1 MPDVWARTGASS
13 RAIGLRWPPRSPRRS
28 AGGSSLASRTGARSI
43 SPPRAAIPT
52 RWSSIMPGAICFFS
66 NEQPET
72 TTMPVAVI
80 VGAGIGGLAA
90 AISLRRAGW
99 QVRVV
104 EQAASPREL
113 GFALALAPNALD
125 ALDELGLKHQVLGR
139 GVEVKAFEVRRP
151 DGRVVKRVD
160 LHGDAV
166 QSVVTLR
173 PALHGTLLDA
183 VGADALSL
191 GRRVVTIEMKPDSA
205 AAVCDDGTR
214 LEGDVLIGADGVA
227 SAVRRALHPAEPPP
241 RPSGYHALRGVS
253 YDVGD
258 RLGTADAAVYLGDG
272 VEIGFARASTSAVY
286 WYISLVDALAG
297 DDTAAVLER
306 CLRGLDARA
315 RSIALAARAED
326 IRADRLFCR
335 DPLAEWGQQ
344 RVTLLGDAAHPLL
357 PHTAQGAALA
367 LEDAV
372 ALGLVLRS
380 GEVDGGLRRYE
391 CVRAARTRHV
401 IRAGPR
407 IAAMTT
413 TRARARIRVRDALVW
428 LAPPRVL
435 SVILTLHARDPHRAL
450 RR

>member
-1 MPDVWARTGASS
+1 MPDVWAPTGASS
-13 RAIGLRWPPRSPRRS
+13 RAMGLRWRPRSPRRS
-28 AGGSSLASRTGARSI
+28 AAGSSLASRTGARSI

-52 RWSSIMPGAICFFS
+52 RSSSIMPGAISFFS

-139 GVEVKAFEVRRP
+139 GVEVKGFEVRRP
-151 DGRVVKRVD
+151 DGRVVKRVG

-191 GRRVVTIEMKPDSA
+191 GRRVVTIGMKPGSA

-227 SAVRRALHPAEPPP
+227 SVVRRALHPAEPPP

-258 RLGTADAAVYLGDG
+258 RLGTADEAVYLGDG
-272 VEIGFARASTSAVY
+272 VEMGSRAPAHRASTGTCRSSMSLPEPIPRPFWRDVWRASTIPRHQSRTRRGRKPSA
-286 WYISLVDALAG
+286 
-297 DDTAAVLER
+297 
-306 CLRGLDARA
+306 
-315 RSIALAARAED
+315 SIG
-326 IRADRLFCR
+326 CS
-335 DPLAEWGQQ
+335 
-344 RVTLLGDAAHPLL
+344 
-357 PHTAQGAALA
+357 
-367 LEDAV
+367 V
-372 ALGLVLRS
+372 ATHSRS
-380 GEVDGGLRRYE
+380 G
-391 CVRAARTRHV
+391 
-401 IRAGPR
+401 
-407 IAAMTT
+407 
-413 TRARARIRVRDALVW
+413 
-428 LAPPRVL
+428 
-435 SVILTLHARDPHRAL
+435 
-450 RR
+450 

>member
-1 MPDVWARTGASS
+1 MPGASAPAGAS
-13 RAIGLRWPPRSPRRS
+13 NRAIALRWPPRSPRGS
-28 AGGSSLASRTGARSI
+28 AAGSRLASRTGARSI

-52 RWSSIMPGAICFFS
+52 RSLSITPDAICFFS

-72 TTMPVAVI
+72 ATMPVAVI

-125 ALDELGLKHQVLGR
+125 ALDELGLKQQVLGR
-139 GVEVKAFEVRRP
+139 GIEVKAFEVRRP
-151 DGRVVKRVD
+151 DGRGVKRVD

-166 QSVVTLR
+166 QSVVPLR

-183 VGADALSL
+183 VGPDALSL
-191 GRRVVTIEMKPDSA
+191 GRRVVSVEMKPESA

-227 SAVRRALHPAEPPP
+227 SVVRRALHPAEPPP

-272 VEIGFARASTSAVY
+272 VEIGFARASASAVY
-286 WYISLVDALAG
+286 WYVSLVDEFAG
-297 DDTAAVLER
+297 ANPAAVLAR
-306 CLRGLDARA
+306 CLAGLDDAA
-315 RSIALAARAED
+315 ASIANAARPEAV
-326 IRADRLFCR
+326 RLDRLFSR
-335 DPLAEWGQQ
+335 APLSEWGQQ

-391 CVRAARTRHV
+391 RVRAARTRHV

-413 TRARARIRVRDALVW
+413 TRARARIRARDALVW

-450 RR
+450 RQ

>member
-1 MPDVWARTGASS
+1 MPGASAPAGAAD
-13 RAIGLRWPPRSPRRS
+13 RGIALRWRPRSPRRS
-28 AGGSSLASRTGARSI
+28 AAGSSLASRTGARSI

-52 RWSSIMPGAICFFS
+52 RSSSITPGAICFFS

-125 ALDELGLKHQVLGR
+125 ALDELGLKQQVLGR
-139 GVEVKAFEVRRP
+139 GIEVKAFEVRRP

-183 VGADALSL
+183 VGPDALSL
-191 GRRVVTIEMKPDSA
+191 GRRVVAVEMKPESA

-214 LEGDVLIGADGVA
+214 FEGDVLIGADGVA
-227 SAVRRALHPAEPPP
+227 SVVRRALHPAEPPP

-272 VEIGFARASTSAVY
+272 VEIGFARASASAVY
-286 WYISLVDALAG
+286 WYVSLVDEFAG
-297 DDTAAVLER
+297 SDPAAVLAR
-306 CLRGLDARA
+306 CLAGLDDRA
-315 RSIALAARAED
+315 GSIANAAKPEAVRL
-326 IRADRLFCR
+326 DRLFSR
-335 DPLAEWGQQ
+335 APLSEWGQQ
-344 RVTLLGDAAHPLL
+344 RVTLLGDPAHPLL

-380 GEVDGGLRRYE
+380 SEVDGGLRRYE
-391 CVRAARTRHV
+391 RVRAARTRHV

-413 TRARARIRVRDALVW
+413 TRARARIGVRNALVW